1 MQNSVRKDCLL
12 QTRYV
17 PDDRHYW
24 WSERYIREDLQII
37 YMLILI
43 KDNAKKRTF
52 LRYICWRSAEM
63 YQSYKLIFLMA
74 QSVGTPTLLHYSA
87 RSKRATKHDLYL
99 ELL

>member
-1 MQNSVRKDCLL
+1 MFPMIAIIGGRKD
-12 QTRYV
+12 TYGKIYR
-17 PDDRHYW
+17 
-24 WSERYIREDLQII
+24 I

-52 LRYICWRSAEM
+52 FRYICWRSAEM